1 MRTNAQKLRKIL
13 GCLWCTSYK
22 MAGLQV
28 NLGTPCI
35 LIEHLDLI
43 VINWGSSKYRNG
55 NEGTHR
61 WNQRWTRYSSPHSS
75 IVPLKW
81 PLMDKMH
88 IVSPCSSTPTH
99 QMQYYESLELER
111 CLCAL
116 GPLGCTCIMGQEVQQ
131 STKNMFFFP
140 STELRS
146 KPGGF
151 DLHTPSSSA
160 EKTWTYGLSMG
171 DDVGGFCCCHTTT
184 SPEMMELVSLSI
196 GNLVFQRV

>member
-1 MRTNAQKLRKIL
+1 MIDFSCNLDGDKRPKVEKDL
-13 GCLWCTSYK
+13 GIWCTSYK

-43 VINWGSSKYRNG
+43 VINGGSSKYRNG

-75 IVPLKW
+75 IVPLKS

-88 IVSPCSSTPTH
+88 SVSPCSSTPTH

-116 GPLGCTCIMGQEVQQ
+116 GPLGCICIMGQEVQQ

-140 STELRS
+140 INWAEIKARWLWPAYTFFLCRE
-146 KPGGF
+146 
-151 DLHTPSSSA
+151 DLDLWP
-160 EKTWTYGLSMG
+160 
-171 DDVGGFCCCHTTT
+171 
-184 SPEMMELVSLSI
+184 
-196 GNLVFQRV
+196 